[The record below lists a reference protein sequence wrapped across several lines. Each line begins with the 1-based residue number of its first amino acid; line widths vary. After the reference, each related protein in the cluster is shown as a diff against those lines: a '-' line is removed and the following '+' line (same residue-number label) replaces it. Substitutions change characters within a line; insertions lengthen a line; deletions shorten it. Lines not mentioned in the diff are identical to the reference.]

1 MRDCSN
7 VTMRE
12 RLPVHDEKALIL
24 PRPVDRGGVQVDP
37 SFRDVADFARTSR
50 TMSGVA
56 AVWHYGARPAT
67 LLDGERSLVLQAV
80 QVSPNYFDVLG
91 ARPAVG
97 RLLRPEDGVRGA
109 PRVLVI
115 GYAAWKREF
124 GGDAG
129 VIGRRLVEGYTRW
142 SYTIVG
148 VAPPG
153 LDYPSG
159 VELWGP
165 VPPESDGVLVETV
178 ARLAPGATL
187 GSARAEF
194 FQFMRGVEPT
204 RGATSTLLSAE
215 IRPFTEQIIGD
226 ARPVLT
232 VLAAAVALLLL
243 IACVNV
249 GNLLLLRSLSRGREL
264 AVRRAVGASYGDLVR
279 HLFVESLLL
288 GAAGGVIG
296 TALAA
301 ALLRILLVAA
311 PGQLPRMEMI
321 QVAGMP
327 LAATTAITSL
337 AVLLFGL
344 GTALSAARADVGSML
359 RSDARS
365 GRETRG
371 RARVRRA
378 LVAAQVALALV
389 MLSGAGLLIR
399 SLQRLE
405 HIDLGYAPEHVG
417 LFVIA
422 YPALKYDTLPKVL
435 GLGNVLVP
443 RLRAVPGVSA
453 LSPMIGPPFMGRN
466 LFIIKLATE
475 SQTNAEAATNPF
487 VPWEVAGADFF
498 KTFGIPLLRGRA
510 FTDAD
515 REGAPRVAIVT
526 EALARRLWPN
536 EEPIGKRVRSPYEGP
551 TARPITVVGM
561 VGDTHYRALRDPTPV
576 IYFPWQQLFWSGYVA
591 VRTTVPFARVLP
603 ALEREMHAVE
613 PQLVVWRAQPLD
625 ELLAGPLARPR
636 LSTFL
641 LSGFGAVA
649 LLLAAMALYGILAS
663 AVRER
668 TREMGVRLALGA
680 SPERLRRGVL
690 AEAMGMT
697 LGGAV
702 VGLVGALAMSGL
714 VGSLLFEVRPTD
726 PLALAAACVVLLVV
740 ALGAAY
746 LPARRVT
753 RIDPARA
760 LRED

>member
-1 MRDCSN
+1 
-7 VTMRE
+7 
-12 RLPVHDEKALIL
+12 
-24 PRPVDRGGVQVDP
+24 
-37 SFRDVADFARTSR
+37 
-50 TMSGVA
+50 
-56 AVWHYGARPAT
+56 
-67 LLDGERSLVLQAV
+67 
-80 QVSPNYFDVLG
+80 
-91 ARPAVG
+91 
-97 RLLRPEDGVRGA
+97 
-109 PRVLVI
+109 
-115 GYAAWKREF
+115 
-124 GGDAG
+124 
-129 VIGRRLVEGYTRW
+129 
-142 SYTIVG
+142 
-148 VAPPG
+148 
-153 LDYPSG
+153 
-159 VELWGP
+159 
-165 VPPESDGVLVETV
+165 
-178 ARLAPGATL
+178 
-187 GSARAEF
+187 
-194 FQFMRGVEPT
+194 
-204 RGATSTLLSAE
+204 
-215 IRPFTEQIIGD
+215 
-226 ARPVLT
+226 
-232 VLAAAVALLLL
+232 
-243 IACVNV
+243 
-249 GNLLLLRSLSRGREL
+249 
-264 AVRRAVGASYGDLVR
+264 
-279 HLFVESLLL
+279 
-288 GAAGGVIG
+288 
-296 TALAA
+296 
-301 ALLRILLVAA
+301 
-311 PGQLPRMEMI
+311 
-321 QVAGMP
+321 
-327 LAATTAITSL
+327 
-337 AVLLFGL
+337 
-344 GTALSAARADVGSML
+344 
-359 RSDARS
+359 
-365 GRETRG
+365 
-371 RARVRRA
+371 
-378 LVAAQVALALV
+378 

-435 GLGNVLVP
+435 ALGNVLVP

-536 EEPIGKRVRSPYEGP
+536 EDPIGKRVRSPYEGP

-561 VGDTHYRALRDPTPV
+561 VGDTHYRALREPTPV